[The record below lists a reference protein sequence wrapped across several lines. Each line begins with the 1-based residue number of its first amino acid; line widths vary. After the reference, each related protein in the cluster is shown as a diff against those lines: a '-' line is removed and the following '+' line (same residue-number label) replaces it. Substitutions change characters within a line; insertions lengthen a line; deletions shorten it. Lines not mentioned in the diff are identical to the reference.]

1 MQIAIILEQAK
12 KVSGIF
18 AAPKAK
24 ASAPAS

>member
-1 MQIAIILEQAK
+1 MQIAIILEQVK

-24 ASAPAS
+24 TSAPAS